1 MYYVIIHFQ
10 IVYVIHIYEAD
21 LGGERVVCM
30 CQIEREGKGR
40 SLEGDMCI
48 HRAAAAAPS
57 QQTPVGS

>member
-1 MYYVIIHFQ
+1 M
-10 IVYVIHIYEAD
+10 YVIHIYEAD
-21 LGGERVVCM
+21 LGGESVVVCM